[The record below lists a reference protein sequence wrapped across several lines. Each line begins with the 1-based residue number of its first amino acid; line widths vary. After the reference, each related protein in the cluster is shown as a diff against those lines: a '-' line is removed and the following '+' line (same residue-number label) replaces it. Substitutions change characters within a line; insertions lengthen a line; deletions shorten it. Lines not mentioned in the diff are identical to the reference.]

1 MDNFIIT
8 AFLFFLCLAPSLQQ
22 TPRCLL
28 SREDYLIC
36 KYQNNALMRA
46 DTNQYSVHHTRLRQ
60 SSSGYL
66 ECNVRAREQDI
77 RTISNLG
84 TDELRIL
91 YSPGFILGVP
101 SVPPTTWPL
110 L

>member
-1 MDNFIIT
+1 MMIWYCLSVI
-8 AFLFFLCLAPSLQQ
+8 AFSLS
-22 TPRCLL
+22 L
-28 SREDYLIC
+28 SLSLSVPLSLYTC
-36 KYQNNALMRA
+36 S
-46 DTNQYSVHHTRLRQ
+46 QYSVHHTRLRQ

-101 SVPPTTWPL
+101 SVPPTTWL
-110 L
+110 MLS